1 MENLDREIIATS
13 QKALVLNQDPTKYGA
28 FAEIGAGQEVVR
40 WFFRV
45 GSASNTIAKSMSAYD
60 MTISDAIYGPCER
73 YVSRERL
80 EKMLSHEY
88 DLVIKRL
95 GEKRGHE
102 SQFFAFADTVTTR
115 NRRGGG
121 GNTECHGWM
130 GITFQTAPES
140 AANTILIHV
149 RMLDADRLAQQE
161 ALGIVGINLVHGCFY
176 HTENVDD
183 LMESLLDNLTTER
196 IEIDMIHFNGPAFEG
211 VDHRMTALKLV
222 RLGLSDAAMFRPDGT
237 VLQPSE
243 ALWKRSVVVER
254 GSFRPVTH
262 VNLDMI
268 ECATAQ
274 FAADWGGDADNP
286 LVLFELTLKNLMEP
300 GAIDYVDFIARVEL
314 LASTGATV
322 LISDYAE
329 YYKLAQYLGH
339 YTKKKIAMVMG
350 IPSLRDLFDEKYY
363 EHLEGGILES
373 FGRLF
378 KNDLRLYVY
387 PLLEE
392 QHHLVNISRLKVAP
406 HLHNLYQH
414 LIENGS
420 IQAIDFYNRDY
431 LHIFSREVLRLIIAG
446 DDSWEKMVPDEVAAM
461 IKERGYFGYGWDKK
475 ADYRN
480 PEDEVEAEES
490 VEAAEVAATL
500 A

>member
-1 MENLDREIIATS
+1 METLDREVIATG
-13 QKALVLNQDPTKYGA
+13 QKALKLNQDEGKYGA

-45 GSASNTIAKSMSAYD
+45 GGASNTIAKSMSAYD
-60 MTISDAIYGPCER
+60 MTISDAIYGECVR

-88 DLVIKRL
+88 ELIEERL
-95 GEKRGHE
+95 GEKRGDH

-115 NRRGGG
+115 NRRGA
-121 GNTECHGWM
+121 GNTTECHGWM
-130 GITFQTAPES
+130 GVTFQTSPQTPP
-140 AANTILIHV
+140 NTILIHV

-161 ALGIVGINLVHGCFY
+161 ALGIVGINLTYGCFY
-176 HTENVDD
+176 HYDNVDE
-183 LMESLLDNLTTER
+183 LMESLLDNLSIER
-196 IEIDMIHFNGPAFEG
+196 VEIDMIQFSGPDFEG
-211 VDHRMTALKLV
+211 IDHRMTAVKLV
-222 RLGLSDAAMFRPDGT
+222 RLGLSDTAMFLPNGT

-243 ALWKRSVVVER
+243 ALWKRAVVVER

-268 ECATAQ
+268 ECARAQ
-274 FAADWGGDADNP
+274 FMADWGEEADNP
-286 LVLFELTLKNLMEP
+286 MVLFEITLKNLMEP
-300 GAIDYVDFIARVEL
+300 GAIDYADFIARVEL

-329 YYKLAQYLGH
+329 YYKLAQYLGR

-387 PLLEE
+387 PLLEDT
-392 QHHLVNISRLKVAP
+392 HHMINVSRLRVAP
-406 HLHNLYQH
+406 HLQNLYQH
-414 LIENGS
+414 LVDNGS
-420 IQAIDFYNRDY
+420 IQAIDFYNREY
-431 LHIFSREVLRLIIAG
+431 LSIFSREVLRLIIAG
-446 DDSWEKMVPDEVAAM
+446 DAKWEKNGAR
-461 IKERGYFGYGWDKK
+461 RGRTDDQRSGLLRIQLGQ
-475 ADYRN
+475 
-480 PEDEVEAEES
+480 
-490 VEAAEVAATL
+490 
-500 A
+500 

>member
-1 MENLDREIIATS
+1 MPNVWR
-13 QKALVLNQDPTKYGA
+13 
-28 FAEIGAGQEVVR
+28 
-40 WFFRV
+40 
-45 GSASNTIAKSMSAYD
+45 
-60 MTISDAIYGPCER
+60 
-73 YVSRERL
+73 SR
-80 EKMLSHEY
+80 KP
-88 DLVIKRL
+88 
-95 GEKRGHE
+95 
-102 SQFFAFADTVTTR
+102 
-115 NRRGGG
+115 
-121 GNTECHGWM
+121 W
-130 GITFQTAPES
+130 
-140 AANTILIHV
+140 
-149 RMLDADRLAQQE
+149 
-161 ALGIVGINLVHGCFY
+161 GIVGINLVHGAFY
-176 HTENVDD
+176 HIDSVDE
-183 LMESLLDNLTTER
+183 LMESLLDNLSIER
-196 IEIDMIHFNGPAFEG
+196 VEIDMIHFSGPDFVG

-222 RLGLSDAAMFRPDGT
+222 RLGLSEAAMFQPNGT

-243 ALWKRSVVVER
+243 ALYKRAVVVER

-274 FAADWGGDADNP
+274 FAADWGGDADKP

-300 GAIDYVDFIARVEL
+300 GAIDYEDFIARVEL

-329 YYKLAQYLGH
+329 YYKLAQYLGT

-406 HLHNLYQH
+406 HLQNLYQH

-446 DDSWEKMVPDEVAAM
+446 DASWEKMVPEEVARM
-461 IKERGYFGYGWDKK
+461 IKERGYFGFGWDKK
-475 ADYRN
+475 EDYK
-480 PEDEVEAEES
+480 EAEVEAE
-490 VEAAEVAATL
+490 ADKEVAA
-500 A
+500 AV